1 MKYSKKVQNHIKRAE
16 GQVGSVRKMIVNGDE
31 DDKVMIQLQ
40 ASISSLE
47 SLKTELVKEQM
58 KKAILENVKSTLE
71 AQ

>member
-31 DDKVMIQLQ
+31 DDRVMVQLQ

-71 AQ
+71 TQ